1 MSGPQD
7 FDLIWP
13 ILGLAA
19 FAILVAWLRQ
29 ARTPRFVRR
38 LTTSG
43 IGIRAKPLLTDWERV
58 TLARL
63 DANLP
68 QGYRANPQVR
78 LMDMLKVDD
87 STVFR
92 KLASLSVDF
101 AVTDGAGNVLVV
113 VELNDRSHNR
123 RDRQERDA
131 LLARALA
138 SARIPLATFKPGQ
151 PVDLSPWTR

>member
-1 MSGPQD
+1 
-7 FDLIWP
+7 
-13 ILGLAA
+13 
-19 FAILVAWLRQ
+19 
-29 ARTPRFVRR
+29 
-38 LTTSG
+38 
-43 IGIRAKPLLTDWERV
+43 
-58 TLARL
+58 
-63 DANLP
+63 
-68 QGYRANPQVR
+68 
-78 LMDMLKVDD
+78 MDMLKVDD